1 MELTLTQARV
11 IGSLLEKEITTPD
24 QYPLT
29 LNSLTTACNQK
40 TSREPVMSL
49 TETDVQEVLDE
60 LNKKGLISEVVFGS
74 RVPKYKHRF
83 CNTEFSQLQLNKK
96 ELACICIM
104 LLRGPQST
112 GELRTRTTRLYG
124 FVDVSQVENTL
135 EQLMQRDG
143 DPLIVRLEKESGKRD
158 FRYMHLL
165 GDEESFN
172 QYVSSQQEKQAVGTS
187 VMSKNQY
194 LERIESLEKEVA
206 ELKDEVAYL
215 KQQWEELNS

>member
-11 IGSLLEKEITTPD
+11 IGSLLEKEVTTPD

-60 LNKKGLISEVVFGS
+60 LNKKGLVSEVVFGS

-83 CNTEFSQLQLNKK
+83 CNTEFSRLHLDKA
-96 ELACICIM
+96 EFACICVM
-104 LLRGPQST
+104 LLRGPQSA

-124 FVDVSQVENTL
+124 FEDVSQVEKTL
-135 EQLMQRDG
+135 EKLMQREG
-143 DPLIVRLEKESGKRD
+143 DPLIVRLDKESGKRD
-158 FRYMHLL
+158 FRYMHLF

-172 QYVSSQQEKQAVGTS
+172 QYVSSHQEKEIMVSATV
-187 VMSKNQY
+187 SKNQY
-194 LERIESLEKEVA
+194 QERIESLEKEVA
-206 ELKDEVAYL
+206 ELKEDVAYL
-215 KQQWEELNS
+215 KQQWEELNG